1 MRYVYPAIFRKDDNN
16 TFLIFF
22 PDIEMGGTVGND
34 IAHGMQMAEDFLC
47 LALYQMEEDGSQIPT
62 ASEIKNCNAVDDDI
76 VTLISVDT
84 EDYRRFYENKQIK
97 KSVTIPMWLNV
108 AAKNANINFS
118 QFMQQ
123 ALKAELG
130 IDQPRTAKL

>member
-1 MRYVYPAIFRKDDNN
+1 
-16 TFLIFF
+16 
-22 PDIEMGGTVGND
+22 
-34 IAHGMQMAEDFLC
+34 
-47 LALYQMEEDGSQIPT
+47 
-62 ASEIKNCNAVDDDI
+62 
-76 VTLISVDT
+76 
-84 EDYRRFYENKQIK
+84 
-97 KSVTIPMWLNV
+97 PMWLNV

>member
-1 MRYVYPAIFRKDDNN
+1 MKYTYPAIFRPTNN
-16 TFLIFF
+16 QYHVFF
-22 PDIEMGGTVGND
+22 PDINDGATCGNTIDECIEMATDWLSGALYMREKNGEPIPIATKIAELNHENND
-34 IAHGMQMAEDFLC
+34 I
-47 LALYQMEEDGSQIPT
+47 I
-62 ASEIKNCNAVDDDI
+62 
-76 VTLISVDT
+76 TLILANTT
-84 EDYRRFYENKQIK
+84 EYKNFYENKQIK

-130 IDQPRTAKL
+130 IDQPTVAKL